1 MLTEAAEAVSLG
13 SHGPPPLQFFLIE
26 APPSTL
32 VAAGLKEGEYEGGG
46 LADGGSDTLNFCA
59 WMSEAGRLEAL
70 ELKRHNA
77 PLWVKFASL

>member
-1 MLTEAAEAVSLG
+1 MR
-13 SHGPPPLQFFLIE
+13 
-26 APPSTL
+26 
-32 VAAGLKEGEYEGGG
+32 GGG

-77 PLWVKFASL
+77 PLWVKFASP